1 MPGQNAGRPSLVF
14 WNQGGIPFLLTAR
27 SNAFASKRYA
37 VALPTRSSLKIGA
50 LLLGCFLLMGSH
62 NSPKRQAAP
71 LDDVSFSYTR
81 IAVAL
86 GERDPDSIDY
96 YYGPAE
102 WVKDIRENP
111 PSLIQ
116 IRRSALALIAELRD
130 KPVTPPGG
138 EVQRQF
144 LIGQLRAIAS
154 RVDLL
159 LGAHLTF
166 DQETEAMFGVQVP
179 PRYDQRRLAHI
190 RSRIDALLPGPGG
203 LAERYSSFDQRFIVP
218 HDRLPAVMDR
228 ALQGCR
234 EQTLAHMDLPPG
246 EAVTVEYVHGKPWS
260 AFSRYQGNFH
270 SLIQINADFGLTVDQ
285 VLQLAC
291 HEGYP
296 GHHAYNS
303 LRELQLVRE
312 HHLTEFMVQPTF
324 SPQSLASEAAA
335 TFAIELAFPEPERTR
350 FERDELFP
358 LAGLDTRKAE
368 LYGRVERLVEALHP
382 AEPVIARD
390 YLDGN
395 LEFVRAAWALEAQV
409 LMVHSDA
416 TLKYI
421 NEYRSYLTA
430 YTLGRDMVAD
440 AVDDQPGRPAA
451 ARWQRFEQE
460 IEITAPLPAARH
472 EAEEALFLSQVP
484 GHSKQELLIR
494 R

>member
-1 MPGQNAGRPSLVF
+1 M
-14 WNQGGIPFLLTAR
+14 LTAR
-27 SNAFASKRYA
+27 SNAFAGKRYA
-37 VALPTRSSLKIGA
+37 VALPTSRGLKIGA

-62 NSPKRQAAP
+62 NSPKRQVAP
-71 LDDVSFSYTR
+71 LADVSLSYTR

-102 WVKDIRENP
+102 WVADIREHP
-111 PSLIQ
+111 PSLAQ
-116 IRRSALALIAELRD
+116 VRRSASALIAELRD
-130 KPVTPPGG
+130 KPSTGDDT
-138 EVQRQF
+138 QRQF
-144 LIGQLRAIAS
+144 LIGQLHAIAS

-166 DQETEAMFGVQVP
+166 DQETEALFGVQVP
-179 PRYDQRRLAHI
+179 ARYDQRRLAQI
-190 RSRIDALLPGPGG
+190 RSQIDALLPGRGG
-203 LAERYSSFDQRFIVP
+203 LAERYSSFDQRFTVP
-218 HDRLPAVMDR
+218 PDRLPAVMDR

-234 EQTLAHMDLPPG
+234 ERTLAHMNLPRG
-246 EAVTVEYVHGKPWS
+246 EHVTVEYVHGKPWS

-303 LRELQLVRE
+303 LHELQLVRE
-312 HHLTEFMVQPTF
+312 RHLTEFMVQPTF

-335 TFAIELAFPEPERTR
+335 TFAVELAFPEPERTR
-350 FERDELFP
+350 FERNELFP
-358 LAGLDTRKAE
+358 LAGLDPGKAE
-368 LYGRVERLVEALHP
+368 LYGRVERLVDALHP

-390 YLDGN
+390 YLDGK

-409 LMVHSDA
+409 LMVHSEA

-460 IEITAPLPAARH
+460 VEITAPLPAPRH

>member
-1 MPGQNAGRPSLVF
+1 
-14 WNQGGIPFLLTAR
+14 LLIAR
-27 SNAFASKRYA
+27 GNTFAARWYA
-37 VALPTRSSLKIGA
+37 VALPKRSSLKIGA
-50 LLLGCFLLMGSH
+50 LLLGCFLLIGSH
-62 NSPKRQAAP
+62 NSPKRQASP
-71 LDDVSFSYTR
+71 LADATLSYAR

-102 WVKDIRENP
+102 WVTDIRENP
-111 PSLIQ
+111 PNLAE
-116 IRRSALALIAELRD
+116 IRRSALALIAELRN
-130 KPVTPPGG
+130 KPATA
-138 EVQRQF
+138 QKQF
-144 LIGQLRAIAS
+144 LIGQLHAIAS

-166 DQETEAMFGVQVP
+166 DQETQAMFGVQVP

-190 RSRIDALLPGPGG
+190 RSQIDALLPGPGG

-218 HDRLPAVMDR
+218 PDRLPAVMDR
-228 ALQGCR
+228 AFQGCR
-234 EQTLAHMDLPPG
+234 ERTQAHMNLPPG

-303 LRELQLVRE
+303 LRELRLVRE

-335 TFAIELAFPEPERTR
+335 TFAVELAFPEPERTR
-350 FERDELFP
+350 FERNELFP
-358 LAGLDTRKAE
+358 LAGLDPRNAE

-382 AEPVIARD
+382 AEPAIARD

-395 LEFVRAAWALEAQV
+395 LEFVRAAWALEAHV
-409 LMVHSDA
+409 LMVHSEA

-460 IEITAPLPAARH
+460 IEMTAPLPAADH
-472 EAEEALFLSQVP
+472 EAEGALLLSQVT
-484 GHSKQELLIR
+484 GYSK
-494 R
+494 

>member
-1 MPGQNAGRPSLVF
+1 
-14 WNQGGIPFLLTAR
+14 LLTAR
-27 SNAFASKRYA
+27 GNTFAGRWYA
-37 VALPTRSSLKIGA
+37 VAPPARSSLKIGA

-62 NSPKRQAAP
+62 NSPKTQVAP
-71 LDDVSFSYTR
+71 LADISLSYAR

-102 WVKDIRENP
+102 WVTDIHENP
-111 PSLIQ
+111 PTLPQ

-130 KPVTPPGG
+130 EAAAPAGG
-138 EVQRQF
+138 EAQRQF
-144 LIGQLRAIAS
+144 LIGQLHAIAS

-159 LGAHLTF
+159 LGAHPTF
-166 DQETEAMFGVQVP
+166 DQETEALFGVQVP
-179 PRYDQRRLAHI
+179 PRYDQQRLAHI
-190 RSRIDALLPGPGG
+190 RSQIDALLPGRGG
-203 LAERYSSFDQRFIVP
+203 LAERYSSFDQRFTVP
-218 HDRLPAVMDR
+218 PDHLPAVMDR

-234 EQTLAHMDLPPG
+234 ERTLAHMNLPPS

-270 SLIQINADFGLTVDQ
+270 SLIQINTDFGLTVDQ

-335 TFAIELAFPEPERTR
+335 TFAVELAFPEPERTR

-358 LAGLDTRKAE
+358 LAGLDPGKAE

-395 LEFVRAAWALEAQV
+395 LEFVRAARALEAQV
-409 LMVHSDA
+409 LMLHSEA

-451 ARWQRFEQE
+451 ARWQCFEQE
-460 IEITAPLPAARH
+460 IEMTTPLLSAFH
-472 EAEEALFLSQVP
+472 EAEEALFLSQIP

>member
-1 MPGQNAGRPSLVF
+1 MLIARGNTFAGR
-14 WNQGGIPFLLTAR
+14 W
-27 SNAFASKRYA
+27 YA
-37 VALPTRSSLKIGA
+37 VALPTRSSLKTGA

-71 LDDVSFSYTR
+71 LTGVSLSYAR

-102 WVKDIRENP
+102 WVTDIRENP
-111 PSLIQ
+111 PSLAQ

-130 KPVTPPGG
+130 KPA
-138 EVQRQF
+138 ESEAQRQF

-166 DQETEAMFGVQVP
+166 DQETQAMFGVQVP
-179 PRYDQRRLAHI
+179 ARYDQRRLAHI
-190 RSRIDALLPGPGG
+190 RSQIDALLPGRGG
-203 LAERYSSFDQRFIVP
+203 LAERYSSFDQRFTVP
-218 HDRLPAVMDR
+218 PDRLAAVMDR

-234 EQTLAHMDLPPG
+234 ERTRAHMNLPPG
-246 EAVTVEYVHGKPWS
+246 ESVTVEYVHGKPWS

-270 SLIQINADFGLTVDQ
+270 SLIQINADFSLTVDQ

-312 HHLTEFMVQPTF
+312 QHLTEFMVQPTF

-335 TFAIELAFPEPERTR
+335 TFAIELAFPEPERTQ

-358 LAGLDTRKAE
+358 LASLDPRNAE

-382 AEPVIARD
+382 AEPAIARD

-409 LMVHSDA
+409 LMVHSEA

-451 ARWQRFEQE
+451 ARWQRFERD
-460 IEITAPLPAARH
+460 IKMTAPLPAANH
-472 EAEEALFLSQVP
+472 EAEGTLLLSQVT
-484 GHSKQELLIR
+484 GYSK
-494 R
+494 

>member
-1 MPGQNAGRPSLVF
+1 
-14 WNQGGIPFLLTAR
+14 LLTAR
-27 SNAFASKRYA
+27 GNTFAGRWYA
-37 VALPTRSSLKIGA
+37 VALPARSSLKIGA
-50 LLLGCFLLMGSH
+50 LLLGCFLLIGSH

-71 LDDVSFSYTR
+71 RADVSLSYAR

-102 WVKDIRENP
+102 WVRDIRENP
-111 PSLIQ
+111 PSLAQ
-116 IRRSALALIAELRD
+116 IRQSALALIAELRD
-130 KPVTPPGG
+130 KPATA
-138 EVQRQF
+138 QRQF

-159 LGAHLTF
+159 LGAHFTF
-166 DQETEAMFGVQVP
+166 DQETQAMFGVQVP
-179 PRYDQRRLAHI
+179 PQYDQRRLAHI
-190 RSRIDALLPGPGG
+190 RSQINALLPGRGG
-203 LAERYSSFDQRFIVP
+203 LAERYSSFDQRFTVP
-218 HDRLPAVMDR
+218 PDRLPAVMNR

-234 EQTLAHMDLPPG
+234 ERTLSHMKLPPG

-270 SLIQINADFGLTVDQ
+270 SLIQINADFGLTVDE

-335 TFAIELAFPEPERTR
+335 TFAVELAFPEPERTR

-358 LAGLDTRKAE
+358 LAGLNPRNAE

-382 AEPVIARD
+382 AEPTIARD

-409 LMVHSDA
+409 LMVHSEA

-440 AVDDQPGRPAA
+440 EVDDQPGRPAA
-451 ARWQRFEQE
+451 TRWQRFEQE

-472 EAEEALFLSQVP
+472 EAQEALLLSQVT
-484 GHSKQELLIR
+484 GYSK
-494 R
+494 

>member
-1 MPGQNAGRPSLVF
+1 
-14 WNQGGIPFLLTAR
+14 LLTTR
-27 SNAFASKRYA
+27 SNA
-37 VALPTRSSLKIGA
+37 VALPTRRSLKIGA

-62 NSPKRQAAP
+62 NSPKRQAAS
-71 LDDVSFSYTR
+71 LGYLSLSYTR
-81 IAVAL
+81 MAVAL

-102 WVKDIRENP
+102 WVADIRENP
-111 PSLIQ
+111 PSLAQ

-130 KPVTPPGG
+130 KPTGG
-138 EVQRQF
+138 EAQRQF
-144 LIGQLRAIAS
+144 LIGQLHAIAS

-179 PRYDQRRLAHI
+179 AQYDQRRLAHI
-190 RSRIDALLPGPGG
+190 RSQIDALLPGQGG
-203 LAERYSSFDQRFIVP
+203 LAERYSSFDQRFTVP
-218 HDRLPAVMDR
+218 PDRLPVVMNR

-234 EQTLAHMDLPPG
+234 ERTLAHMNLPPG
-246 EAVTVEYVHGKPWS
+246 ESVSVEYVHGKPWS
-260 AFSRYQGNFH
+260 AFSRYLGNFH

-285 VLQLAC
+285 LLQLAC

-460 IEITAPLPAARH
+460 IEMTAPLPAARH

>member
-1 MPGQNAGRPSLVF
+1 
-14 WNQGGIPFLLTAR
+14 LLTAKR
-27 SNAFASKRYA
+27 GTLTGNRRAASPCARRG
-37 VALPTRSSLKIGA
+37 LTIGA
-50 LLLGCFLLMGSH
+50 LLLSCCVLMGSH
-62 NSPKRQAAP
+62 NDPKGPAP
-71 LDDVSFSYTR
+71 PLAGVGLSYVR
-81 IAVAL
+81 LAVAL

-96 YYGPAE
+96 YYGRPE
-102 WVKDIRENP
+102 WVRDIRENP
-111 PSLIQ
+111 PSLPQ
-116 IRRSALALIAELRD
+116 IRQSALALAAQLGD
-130 KPVTPPGG
+130 TPVALAGG
-138 EVQRQF
+138 EAHRQF

-159 LGAHLTF
+159 MGAHPTF
-166 DQETEAMFGVQVP
+166 DQETRELFGVQVP
-179 PRYDQRRLAHI
+179 PQYDQPRLAHI
-190 RSRIDALLPGPGG
+190 RSELSSLLPGPGG
-203 LAERYSSFDQRFIVP
+203 LAARYSSFDQKFIVP
-218 HDRLPAVMDR
+218 PDRLSAVMDR

-234 EQTLAHMDLPPG
+234 QRTMAHMNLPAG
-246 EAVTVEYVHGKPWS
+246 ESVTVEYVHNKPWS

-270 SLIQINADFGLTVDQ
+270 SLVQINSDFALTVDQ

-303 LRELQLVRE
+303 LRELKLFRQRR
-312 HHLTEFMVQPTF
+312 LTEFMVQPTF

-358 LAGLDTRKAE
+358 LAGLDAGKAE
-368 LYGRVERLVEALHP
+368 FYGRVERMVEALHP
-382 AEPVIARD
+382 AEPAIARD

-395 LEFVRAAWALEAQV
+395 LEFERAASALETQV
-409 LMVHSDA
+409 LMVHSEA

-430 YTLGRDMVAD
+430 YTLGRDMVAG
-440 AVDDQPGRPAA
+440 AVDDAPRLPAA

-460 IEITAPLPAARH
+460 IDNTVPLPAARH
-472 EAEEALFLSQVP
+472 EVEGALFLSQVTGRSDKEP
-484 GHSKQELLIR
+484 LIR

>member
-138 EVQRQF
+138 EAQRQF

-218 HDRLPAVMDR
+218 PDRLPAVMDR

-296 GHHAYNS
+296 
-303 LRELQLVRE
+303 
-312 HHLTEFMVQPTF
+312 
-324 SPQSLASEAAA
+324 AA
-335 TFAIELAFPEPERTR
+335 
-350 FERDELFP
+350 
-358 LAGLDTRKAE
+358 
-368 LYGRVERLVEALHP
+368 
-382 AEPVIARD
+382 
-390 YLDGN
+390 
-395 LEFVRAAWALEAQV
+395 
-409 LMVHSDA
+409 
-416 TLKYI
+416 
-421 NEYRSYLTA
+421 
-430 YTLGRDMVAD
+430 
-440 AVDDQPGRPAA
+440 
-451 ARWQRFEQE
+451 
-460 IEITAPLPAARH
+460 
-472 EAEEALFLSQVP
+472 
-484 GHSKQELLIR
+484 
-494 R
+494 

>member
-1 MPGQNAGRPSLVF
+1 
-14 WNQGGIPFLLTAR
+14 LLTAR
-27 SNAFASKRYA
+27 NDPFTGNWC
-37 VALPTRSSLKIGA
+37 VAAPPARRGLTIGA
-50 LLLGCFLLMGSH
+50 LLLGCCIFMGSH
-62 NSPKRQAAP
+62 NDPKRPAP
-71 LDDVSFSYTR
+71 PLAGVSPSYAR
-81 IAVAL
+81 LAVAL

-102 WVKDIRENP
+102 WVTDIRENP
-111 PSLIQ
+111 PSLPQ
-116 IRRSALALIAELRD
+116 IRRTALALTDQLN
-130 KPVTPPGG
+130 KPAMVAGG
-138 EVQRQF
+138 EPQRLF
-144 LIGQLRAIAS
+144 LIGQLRALAS

-166 DQETEAMFGVQVP
+166 DQETQEMFGVQVP
-179 PRYDQRRLAHI
+179 RQYDQPRLAHI
-190 RSRIDALLPGPGG
+190 RSELDSLLPGPRG
-203 LAERYSSFDQRFIVP
+203 LAERYSSFDQKFIVSP
-218 HDRLPAVMDR
+218 DRLSAVMDR

-234 EQTLAHMDLPPG
+234 ERTLAHLNLPPG
-246 EAVTVEYVHGKPWS
+246 ESVTLEYVHDKPWS

-270 SLIQINADFGLTVDQ
+270 SRIQINTDFGLTVDQ

-312 HHLTEFMVQPTF
+312 RHLTEFMVQPTF

-350 FERDELFP
+350 FERDQLFP
-358 LAGLDTRKAE
+358 LAGLDTGKAE

-382 AEPVIARD
+382 AEPAIARD

-395 LEFVRAAWALEAQV
+395 LEFVRAASALEAQV
-409 LMVHSDA
+409 LMVHSEA

-421 NEYRSYLTA
+421 NEYRCYLTA
-430 YTLGRDMVAD
+430 YTLGRDMVAG
-440 AVDDQPGRPAA
+440 VIDDPPGLPAA

-460 IEITAPLPAARH
+460 IESTAPLPAARH
-472 EAEEALFLSQVP
+472 EAEGALFLSQVT

>member
-1 MPGQNAGRPSLVF
+1 
-14 WNQGGIPFLLTAR
+14 LLTAR
-27 SNAFASKRYA
+27 SNAIAGKRYA
-37 VALPTRSSLKIGA
+37 VALPTRRSLKIGA
-50 LLLGCFLLMGSH
+50 LLLGCFLLIGSH
-62 NSPKRQAAP
+62 NSTKRQAGP
-71 LDDVSFSYTR
+71 LDDVSLSYTR
-81 IAVAL
+81 VAVAL

-102 WVKDIRENP
+102 WVADIRENP
-111 PSLIQ
+111 PSLAQ
-116 IRRSALALIAELRD
+116 VRQSALALIAALRD
-130 KPVTPPGG
+130 KPATPAGG
-138 EVQRQF
+138 EALRQF
-144 LIGQLRAIAS
+144 LIGQLHAIAS

-179 PRYDQRRLAHI
+179 PRYDQRRLTHI
-190 RSRIDALLPGPGG
+190 RSQIDALLPGRGG
-203 LAERYSSFDQRFIVP
+203 LAERYSSFDQQFTVP
-218 HDRLPAVMDR
+218 PDRLSVVMDR

-234 EQTLAHMDLPPG
+234 ERTLAHMSLPPG
-246 EAVTVEYVHGKPWS
+246 ESVTVEYVHGKPWS

-303 LRELQLVRE
+303 LRELQLVRK
-312 HHLTEFMVQPTF
+312 HHLTAFMVQPTF

-335 TFAIELAFPEPERTR
+335 TYAVELAFPEPERTR
-350 FERDELFP
+350 FERNELFP
-358 LAGLDTRKAE
+358 LAGLDPGKAE

-409 LMVHSDA
+409 LMVHSEA

-460 IEITAPLPAARH
+460 IEITAPLPAAHH
-472 EAEEALFLSQVP
+472 EANEALFLSQVP

>member
-1 MPGQNAGRPSLVF
+1 
-14 WNQGGIPFLLTAR
+14 LLTAR
-27 SNAFASKRYA
+27 KDTFAGKRYA
-37 VALPTRSSLKIGA
+37 VALPTRRSLKIGA

-71 LDDVSFSYTR
+71 LDDVSLSYTR

-102 WVKDIRENP
+102 WVADIRENP
-111 PSLIQ
+111 PSLAQ

-130 KPVTPPGG
+130 KPATPAGG
-138 EVQRQF
+138 EAQRQF
-144 LIGQLRAIAS
+144 LIGQLHAIAS

-190 RSRIDALLPGPGG
+190 RSQIDALLPGRGG

-218 HDRLPAVMDR
+218 PDRLSAIMDR

-234 EQTLAHMDLPPG
+234 ERTLAHMNLPPG

-303 LRELQLVRE
+303 LRELQLVRA

-335 TFAIELAFPEPERTR
+335 TYAVELAFPEPERTG
-350 FERDELFP
+350 FERNELFP
-358 LAGLDTRKAE
+358 LAGLDPGKTE

-409 LMVHSDA
+409 LMLHSEA

-440 AVDDQPGRPAA
+440 AVDDQAGRPAA

-472 EAEEALFLSQVP
+472 EAEEALFLSQIP

>member
-1 MPGQNAGRPSLVF
+1 MPGQNAGRPSLIF

-71 LDDVSFSYTR
+71 LDDVGFSYTR

-138 EVQRQF
+138 EAQRQF

-218 HDRLPAVMDR
+218 PDRLPAVMDR

-335 TFAIELAFPEPERTR
+335 TFAIELAFPESERTR
-350 FERDELFP
+350 FERNELFP
-358 LAGLDTRKAE
+358 LAGLDPGKAE

-409 LMVHSDA
+409 LMVHSEA

-440 AVDDQPGRPAA
+440 AIDDQPGRPAA

>member
-1 MPGQNAGRPSLVF
+1 M
-14 WNQGGIPFLLTAR
+14 LTAR
-27 SNAFASKRYA
+27 GNTFAGRWYA
-37 VALPTRSSLKIGA
+37 VALPTRSCLKMGA
-50 LLLGCFLLMGSH
+50 LLLGCFLLVGSH
-62 NSPKRQAAP
+62 NSPKTQATA
-71 LDDVSFSYTR
+71 LTDVSLSYTR

-96 YYGPAE
+96 YYGPAG
-102 WVKDIRENP
+102 WVTDIRENP
-111 PSLIQ
+111 PSLAQ

-130 KPVTPPGG
+130 KPATSSAG
-138 EVQRQF
+138 EAQRQF
-144 LIGQLRAIAS
+144 LIGQLSAIAS

-159 LGAHLTF
+159 LGVHLTF
-166 DQETEAMFGVQVP
+166 DQETKAMFGVQVP

-190 RSRIDALLPGPGG
+190 RSQIDALLPGRGV
-203 LAERYSSFDQRFIVP
+203 LAERYSSFDERFAVP
-218 HDRLPAVMDR
+218 PDRLPAVMDR
-228 ALQGCR
+228 TLQGCR
-234 EQTLAHMDLPPG
+234 ERTLAHMNLPPG
-246 EAVTVEYVHGKPWS
+246 ESVTVEYVHGKPWS

-303 LRELQLVRE
+303 VRELQLVRE

-335 TFAIELAFPEPERTR
+335 TFAVELAFPEPERTQ
-350 FERDELFP
+350 FERNELFP
-358 LAGLDTRKAE
+358 LAGLDPRNAE
-368 LYGRVERLVEALHP
+368 LYGRVERLVEDLHP
-382 AEPVIARD
+382 AEPAIARD

-409 LMVHSDA
+409 LMVHSEA

-430 YTLGRDMVAD
+430 YTLGRDMVAE
-440 AVDDQPGRPAA
+440 AVDDQPGLPAA
-451 ARWQRFEQE
+451 ARWQRFQQQ
-460 IEITAPLPAARH
+460 IEMTAPLPAADH
-472 EAEEALFLSQVP
+472 EAEGALLLSQVT
-484 GHSKQELLIR
+484 GYSK
-494 R
+494 

>member
-1 MPGQNAGRPSLVF
+1 
-14 WNQGGIPFLLTAR
+14 LLTAR
-27 SNAFASKRYA
+27 NDTFTGNQCVASPPARRG
-37 VALPTRSSLKIGA
+37 LTIGA
-50 LLLGCFLLMGSH
+50 LLLGCFILMGSH
-62 NSPKRQAAP
+62 NAPERPAP
-71 LDDVSFSYTR
+71 LLAGVSLSYAR
-81 IAVAL
+81 LAVAL

-96 YYGPAE
+96 YYGPAD
-102 WVKDIRENP
+102 WVTDIRQNP
-111 PSLIQ
+111 PSLPQ
-116 IRRSALALIAELRD
+116 IRQTALALADQLRA
-130 KPVTPPGG
+130 KPATMAGG
-138 EVQRQF
+138 EAKRLF
-144 LIGQLRAIAS
+144 LLGQLRAIAS

-166 DQETEAMFGVQVP
+166 DQETQQMFGVQVP
-179 PRYDQRRLAHI
+179 PRYDQPRLVHI
-190 RSRIDALLPGPGG
+190 RSQLDSLLPGPGG
-203 LAERYSSFDQRFIVP
+203 LAERYSVFDQKFIVP
-218 HDRLPAVMDR
+218 PDRLSAVMDR

-234 EQTLAHMDLPPG
+234 ERTVAHLNLPPG
-246 EAVTVEYVHGKPWS
+246 ESVALEYVHDKPWS

-270 SLIQINADFGLTVDQ
+270 SLIQINKDFGLTVDQ

-312 HHLTEFMVQPTF
+312 RHLTEFMVQPTF

-358 LAGLDTRKAE
+358 LAGLDTAKTE

-382 AEPVIARD
+382 AEPAIARD

-395 LEFVRAAWALEAQV
+395 LEFVRAASALEAQV
-409 LMVHSDA
+409 LMVHSEA

-430 YTLGRDMVAD
+430 YTLGRDIVAD
-440 AVDDQPGRPAA
+440 AVDDPPGLPSA
-451 ARWQRFEQE
+451 ARWERFEQE
-460 IEITAPLPAARH
+460 IESTAPLPAARH
-472 EAEEALFLSQVP
+472 EAKGALFLSQVT

>member
-1 MPGQNAGRPSLVF
+1 
-14 WNQGGIPFLLTAR
+14 
-27 SNAFASKRYA
+27 
-37 VALPTRSSLKIGA
+37 
-50 LLLGCFLLMGSH
+50 
-62 NSPKRQAAP
+62 
-71 LDDVSFSYTR
+71 
-81 IAVAL
+81 VAL

-102 WVKDIRENP
+102 WVADIRENP
-111 PSLIQ
+111 PSLAQ
-116 IRRSALALIAELRD
+116 IRRSALALAGELRN
-130 KPVTPPGG
+130 KPPTVAGG
-138 EVQRQF
+138 EGQRQF

-166 DQETEAMFGVQVP
+166 DQETQAMFGVQVP
-179 PRYDQRRLAHI
+179 PSYDERGLAHI
-190 RSRIDALLPGPGG
+190 RSELDALLPGHRG
-203 LAERYSSFDQRFIVP
+203 LAERYSSFGQKFTVP
-218 HDRLPAVMDR
+218 PDRLSAVMDR

-234 EQTLAHMDLPPG
+234 ERTLAHMKLPPG
-246 EAVTVEYVHGKPWS
+246 ESVTVEFVHNKPWS

-303 LRELQLVRE
+303 LRELQLVRDWN
-312 HHLTEFMVQPTF
+312 LAEFMVQPTF

-358 LAGLDTRKAE
+358 LAGLDPSKAE

-382 AEPVIARD
+382 AEPAIARD

-409 LMVHSDA
+409 LMVHSEA

-440 AVDDQPGRPAA
+440 AVDDSPGRPAT

-460 IEITAPLPAARH
+460 IESTAPLPAARH
-472 EAEEALFLSQVP
+472 GAEDALVLSQVT

>member
-1 MPGQNAGRPSLVF
+1 
-14 WNQGGIPFLLTAR
+14 LLTAR
-27 SNAFASKRYA
+27 NDTFTGNQCVASPPARRG
-37 VALPTRSSLKIGA
+37 LTIGA
-50 LLLGCFLLMGSH
+50 LLLGCFILMGSH
-62 NSPKRQAAP
+62 NAPERPAP
-71 LDDVSFSYTR
+71 LLAGVSLSYAR
-81 IAVAL
+81 LAVAL

-96 YYGPAE
+96 YYGPAD
-102 WVKDIRENP
+102 WVTDIRQNP
-111 PSLIQ
+111 PSLPQ
-116 IRRSALALIAELRD
+116 IRQTALALADQLRA
-130 KPVTPPGG
+130 KPATMAGG
-138 EVQRQF
+138 EAKRLF
-144 LIGQLRAIAS
+144 LLGQLRAIAT

-166 DQETEAMFGVQVP
+166 DQETQQMFGVQVP
-179 PRYDQRRLAHI
+179 PRYDQPRLVHI
-190 RSRIDALLPGPGG
+190 RSQLDSLLPGPGG
-203 LAERYSSFDQRFIVP
+203 LAERYSVFDQKFIVP
-218 HDRLPAVMDR
+218 PDRLSAVMDR

-234 EQTLAHMDLPPG
+234 ERTVAHLNLPPG
-246 EAVTVEYVHGKPWS
+246 ESVALEYVHDKPWS

-270 SLIQINADFGLTVDQ
+270 SLIQINKDFGLTVDQ

-312 HHLTEFMVQPTF
+312 RHLTEFMVQPTF

-358 LAGLDTRKAE
+358 LAGLDTAKTE

-382 AEPVIARD
+382 AEPAIARD

-395 LEFVRAAWALEAQV
+395 LEFVRAASALEAQV
-409 LMVHSDA
+409 LMVHSEA

-430 YTLGRDMVAD
+430 YTLGRDIVAD
-440 AVDDQPGRPAA
+440 AVDDPPGLPSA
-451 ARWQRFEQE
+451 ARWERFEQE
-460 IEITAPLPAARH
+460 IESTAPLPAARH
-472 EAEEALFLSQVP
+472 EAEGALFLSQVT

>member
-1 MPGQNAGRPSLVF
+1 LS
-14 WNQGGIPFLLTAR
+14 T
-27 SNAFASKRYA
+27 
-37 VALPTRSSLKIGA
+37 TRSDTFAGNQCALFLSARKGMTIAA
-50 LLLGCFLLMGSH
+50 LLLGCCISMGGH
-62 NSPKRQAAP
+62 NVPKESAAP
-71 LDDVSFSYTR
+71 LADLSLSYAR

-102 WVKDIRENP
+102 WVTDIRENP
-111 PSLIQ
+111 PSLAQ
-116 IRRSALALIAELRD
+116 IRRSALELASELRD
-130 KPVTPPGG
+130 RPAASAEG
-138 EVQRQF
+138 EEQRQF

-166 DQETEAMFGVQVP
+166 DQETRAMFGVQVP
-179 PRYDQRRLAHI
+179 QQYDEQRLTHI
-190 RSRIDALLPGPGG
+190 RSELDALLPGPGG
-203 LAERYSSFDQRFIVP
+203 LAERYSSFDQKFTVP
-218 HDRLPAVMDR
+218 PDRLSGVMDR

-234 EQTLAHMDLPPG
+234 ERTLAHMNLPPG
-246 EAVTVEYVHGKPWS
+246 ERVAVEYVHNKPWS

-303 LRELQLVRE
+303 LRELQLVRGR
-312 HHLTEFMVQPTF
+312 HLIELMVQPTF

-335 TFAIELAFPEPERTR
+335 TFAIELVFPEPERTR

-358 LAGLDTRKAE
+358 VAGLDRGKAE
-368 LYGRVERLVEALHP
+368 LYGRVERLVEALHS
-382 AEPVIARD
+382 AEPAIARD

-409 LMVHSDA
+409 LMVHSEA

-430 YTLGRDMVAD
+430 YTLGRDMVAN
-440 AVDDQPGRPAA
+440 AVDDQPDRPAA
-451 ARWQRFEQE
+451 ERWQRFEQE
-460 IEITAPLPAARH
+460 IKSTAPLPAARH
-472 EAEEALFLSQVP
+472 EAVEALFLSQVT
-484 GHSKQELLIR
+484 GHAKQEQLIR